1 MKKSLGMAQWN
12 KEGIKY
18 YERAKA
24 KYMLT
29 YKDSK
34 MMRKLYMGWEEWLL
48 TKKDGEEESRRMM
61 FHSIMGTVFA
71 EDNNCSNEG
80 KKKQGLNN
88 DSDPED
94 DIDGEDEY
102 YSDTGTNNCTWRRP
116 TSHSQSSMANEE
128 ENEAEKVDRQIRNFL
143 QRTTSPSQ
151 SSTASIEENEQE
163 LDKQLLVGRGDKTR
177 KRTSPGTRVRKNTPI
192 DDVACNSPAR
202 NTRGTKKQKF
212 NR

>member
-18 YERAKA
+18 YERAEA
-24 KYMLT
+24 KYRLA

-34 MMRKLYMGWEEWLL
+34 LMRKLYTGWEEWLL
-48 TKKDGEEESRRMM
+48 TKKVGEEESRRMM

-71 EDNNCSNEG
+71 TDNNCSNEG

-88 DSDPED
+88 DSDSED
-94 DIDGEDEY
+94 VIDGEDEY
-102 YSDTGTNNCTWRRP
+102 YSDTGTNNCKWSRP
-116 TSHSQSSMANEE
+116 TSDSQSSMANKE
-128 ENEAEKVDRQIRNFL
+128 ENEAEEVDRQVRNFL
-143 QRTTSPSQ
+143 QRTSPSQ

-163 LDKQLLVGRGDKTR
+163 LDKQLLVGRGDKTT
-177 KRTSPGTRVRKNTPI
+177 KHTSPGTRVRKKTPI
-192 DDVACNSPAR
+192 DDVAFNSPAR